1 MLRSIKLVTAGGGHL
16 PLFRRATKDRA
27 PAAPEGAALRAAPF
41 RSRPFPVLAMCHC
54 IGGDLA
60 TSVSLNRVMAT
71 MVLAPVG

>member
-1 MLRSIKLVTAGGGHL
+1 MFLSG
-16 PLFRRATKDRA
+16 RATKSRA

-60 TSVSLNRVMAT
+60 TSVSLSRVMAT